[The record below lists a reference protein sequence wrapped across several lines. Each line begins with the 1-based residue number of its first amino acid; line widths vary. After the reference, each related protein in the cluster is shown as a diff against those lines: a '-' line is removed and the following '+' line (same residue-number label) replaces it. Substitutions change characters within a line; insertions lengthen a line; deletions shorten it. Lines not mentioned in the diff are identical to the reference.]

1 MVISRYRCPYD
12 RDCIYFVNN
21 NERKGRR
28 MYIFSQIPAEHCI
41 IPEAAYTRFQ
51 ILASDFLWIL
61 GSFNLPNVVRNFQIL
76 VVILR

>member
-1 MVISRYRCPYD
+1 
-12 RDCIYFVNN
+12 
-21 NERKGRR
+21 